1 MQDFVQNRTTMVDN
15 QVRTCDVTNSELI
28 DALLSVPREAFVG
41 IDKQSFAYID
51 EDIALGNG
59 RFLMEPA
66 PFAKLVQACAV
77 KTDDLVLD
85 IGCATGY
92 SSAVFSQ
99 LASMVIGV
107 EQDEDLAEKAELT
120 LNELDYDNVAIVK
133 GTLNEGF
140 AKEAPYDVIF
150 IGGAIDEVPNALFAQ
165 LKEGGRLVAVEGIG
179 NSANAKLYTRK
190 GDDVSARKIFNC
202 AIKLLPGFTKE
213 VEFSL

>member
-15 QVRTCDVTNSELI
+15 QVRTCDVTNIELL

-41 IDKQSFAYID
+41 ANKQDFAYID

-66 PFAKLVQACAV
+66 PFAKLVQACSV
-77 KTDDLVLD
+77 KPDDLVLD

-107 EQDEDLAEKAELT
+107 EQDEDLAEKAEIT

-150 IGGAIDEVPNALFAQ
+150 IGGAIDEVPSALFAQ

-179 NSANAKLYTRK
+179 NSATAKLYTRM
-190 GDDVSARKIFNC
+190 GDDVSGRKIFNC

>member
-1 MQDFVQNRTTMVDN
+1 MLDFDQYRTTMVDN
-15 QVRTCDVTNSELI
+15 QVRTSDVTNLDLI

-41 IDKQSFAYID
+41 AAKQDIAYID
-51 EDIALGNG
+51 EDISLGNG

-77 KTDDLVLD
+77 KPDDLVLD
-85 IGCATGY
+85 IGCASGY
-92 SSAVFSQ
+92 STAVFSQ

-107 EQDEDLAEKAELT
+107 EQDEDLAAQAEAT
-120 LNELDYDNVAIVK
+120 LSDLDYDNAAIVN

-150 IGGAIDEVPNALFAQ
+150 IGGAIGEVPSALFAQ
-165 LKEGGRLVAVEGIG
+165 LKEGGRLIAVEGVG
-179 NSANAKLYTRK
+179 NAATAMLYTRF
-190 GDDVSARKIFNC
+190 GQDVSGRKIFNC
-202 AIKLLPGFTKE
+202 AVKLLPGFTKE